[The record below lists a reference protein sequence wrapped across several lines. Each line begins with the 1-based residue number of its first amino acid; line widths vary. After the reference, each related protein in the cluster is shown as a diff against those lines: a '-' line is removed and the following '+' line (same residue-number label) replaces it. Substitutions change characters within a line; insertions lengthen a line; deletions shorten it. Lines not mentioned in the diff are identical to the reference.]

1 MLAGR
6 KAVMGGS
13 TNEETHRMDCGS
25 ALPVGADRV
34 QGRPRLRFRREQTA
48 SIPFQEDQLY
58 AVAYLGYGEI
68 NDLAFYTENYL
79 DDVNLPV
86 HYLSKG
92 DYYLIIPRYADMEVR
107 LYRNDI
113 ETMGTTLIYEEM
125 ACRPFIL
132 QCNIS
137 DIFTD
142 ATICLTRETETV
154 EFSPYISLEDGSV
167 QVGDRGV
174 DITK

>member
-1 MLAGR
+1 MKKHTAWIAARLCLLALTGCR
-6 KAVMGGS
+6 AAPDSGS
-13 TNEETHRMDCGS
+13 EGS
-25 ALPVGADRV
+25 K
-34 QGRPRLRFRREQTA
+34 TA

-107 LYRNDI
+107 LYQNDI
-113 ETMGTTLIYEEM
+113 ETMGTTLIYEDM

-132 QCNIS
+132 QCNVS

-142 ATICLTRETETV
+142 TTICLTRETETV

>member
-1 MLAGR
+1 
-6 KAVMGGS
+6 
-13 TNEETHRMDCGS
+13 
-25 ALPVGADRV
+25 
-34 QGRPRLRFRREQTA
+34 
-48 SIPFQEDQLY
+48 
-58 AVAYLGYGEI
+58 
-68 NDLAFYTENYL
+68 
-79 DDVNLPV
+79 
-86 HYLSKG
+86 
-92 DYYLIIPRYADMEVR
+92 MEVR

>member
-1 MLAGR
+1 
-6 KAVMGGS
+6 
-13 TNEETHRMDCGS
+13 
-25 ALPVGADRV
+25 
-34 QGRPRLRFRREQTA
+34 
-48 SIPFQEDQLY
+48 
-58 AVAYLGYGEI
+58 
-68 NDLAFYTENYL
+68 
-79 DDVNLPV
+79 
-86 HYLSKG
+86 
-92 DYYLIIPRYADMEVR
+92 
-107 LYRNDI
+107 
-113 ETMGTTLIYEEM
+113 M

-132 QCNIS
+132 QCNVS

>member
-1 MLAGR
+1 MKKHTAWIAALLCLLALTGCR
-6 KAVMGGS
+6 AAPDSGS
-13 TNEETHRMDCGS
+13 EGS
-25 ALPVGADRV
+25 K
-34 QGRPRLRFRREQTA
+34 TA

-79 DDVNLPV
+79 DDVNLQV

-107 LYRNDI
+107 LYQNDI
-113 ETMGTTLIYEEM
+113 ETMGTTLIYEDM

-132 QCNIS
+132 QCNVS

-142 ATICLTRETETV
+142 TTICLTRETETV